1 MKSTRSGHKWA
12 HVSCAL
18 WIPEVSIGSVDRME
32 PITKISSI
40 PASRWALICVLCRE
54 RVGACIQCSV
64 KTCKTAYHVTCA
76 FQHGLEMRAI
86 IEDENAE
93 DGVKLRSYCQ
103 KHSLNKSKKDKG
115 PSNNNAGK
123 SGSDEEDPKRKK
135 QRRDMTSEEKTIV
148 RKKRVQEIEAE
159 FEKHV
164 NIRDISC
171 HLMDVDQEAIYCIYN
186 YWIIKRKSLRNESL
200 IPHKWDDVDMVEHK
214 HEPADIEKMKMFVHL
229 RQDLERVRNLCY
241 MVSRREKLS
250 RSFFKM
256 REQTFHK
263 QVSVLSEIK
272 SHKLDDN
279 VIKAVCRANNVRSVY
294 DKAYSSDK
302 SVILK
307 LESILSGITGTGG
320 ASSPADHDDR
330 VNSIDF
336 NGQLK
341 TKKQLSQSASKRT
354 HLNGVSVS
362 SMPMSSIMFD
372 SVYDTYSSES
382 DFDASKSIK
391 SSKSTTPSS
400 RKKNA
405 TTTTTAAKAID
416 KDLDAKPTAADRRK
430 RRVSAVSINRM
441 KKTLDTSSD
450 DDQLLLHEKRT
461 PKNRSLRQM
470 ERELNRSK
478 GSGSES
484 DELIPIR
491 NSSGQHIGST
501 ADTKKMSS
509 AIYSDS
515 EESTDKEKTDNTA
528 SDSQQHSFRTKAAM
542 KEFNVNSAKL
552 LREKDE
558 EVSRIAMSK
567 ENVKEK
573 EAAEAAAAAAE
584 VVKKKVVERDAAK
597 LAKETKDT
605 NKNKKNNSTAAQEVV
620 PTVQK
625 ERKLDKDKAPAEKV
639 DSDSLSENKSKKA
652 ETKKDKTPD
661 IPVDLLVVP
670 QRKAAKKASENMMRT
685 TTTTAAPIK
694 AKDTKDDEKEKKDGG
709 KEAAKDVEKEPAV
722 QQQEPDSTPPKPPVV
737 QQRPKGRPSKNAQK
751 LKTPTKD
758 KEPTVESP
766 EVVKD
771 KPKETV
777 DKDILVAYVPQR
789 QAAKKAAEHI
799 KSGLGKPAP
808 DSQGIVPPAVE
819 EKPKPQ
825 PVAPTVQSRKEE
837 KKSVVLSSGSST
849 DSTSSSS
856 SYSSSSSSSESD
868 DDESSSPAKN
878 AIKDSKSDKAK
889 DLPFLNKDAKSSGSV
904 TSNDSSDS
912 DSESSSASNASESYK
927 KRKRKPSFS
936 STKALKQTPQKSR
949 KDVNNKKPNR
959 ELDETNANNAETT
972 PQKRDEPPAKAPTTP
987 KSVGRGGKRPSVSC
1001 NRRQS
1006 ADLRSGNLAR
1016 SAKSTAE
1023 TPEHKPKPITTE
1035 DSSNKLT
1042 KSQRDRKSTDAAVS
1056 ASATTSSSSSS
1067 SPIKQSSLNEPN
1079 KQRSVS
1085 PTKQPEEIANKIDQT
1100 AKSMDSHKPIEKES
1114 RKSSELSPKKRET
1127 DKKISLASLE
1137 QEIIE
1142 RKAEF
1147 GKLIKSTG
1155 NLDKLLSKRE
1165 RDMKFMGSPT
1175 LETGAVPSAK
1185 PIEHQNVEIKAAQSV
1200 DIEIIDITGG
1210 DEKVGINLSSFNESK
1225 PSPVITTEAK
1235 PLDDAAQ
1242 NLSSDDN
1249 KPKVEEQM
1257 MFSPAKTKETNEPM
1271 VPFDE
1276 NTFRASDFSIPP
1288 AEIPSSLSTF
1298 SFPVDNLFKQD
1309 FKEDS
1314 TKESM
1319 DLVSKLR
1326 QKFKK
1331 PQLEDVRVNDSDP
1344 QIIELD
1350 TSPDNTMDT
1359 CNEISHADKMGEP
1372 MVQDDQIKTDDGV
1385 DNADRNDS
1393 KEEEKKL
1400 NHTISVPSDERW
1412 VSWDNSP
1419 FLI

>member
-40 PASRWALICVLCRE
+40 PQSRWALICVLCRE

-123 SGSDEEDPKRKK
+123 SGSDEEDTKRKK
-135 QRRDMTSEEKTIV
+135 QRRDMTTEEKTIV

-263 QVSVLSEIK
+263 QISVLNEIK
-272 SHKLDDN
+272 ANKLDDN

-302 SVILK
+302 SVKLK
-307 LESILSGITGTGG
+307 LESILSGITGSG
-320 ASSPADHDDR
+320 SSSSADDR
-330 VNSIDF
+330 VNNIDF

-341 TKKQLSQSASKRT
+341 TKKQLSQSANKRT

-372 SVYDTYSSES
+372 SVYDTFSSES
-382 DFDASKSIK
+382 DFDATKSIK
-391 SSKSTTPSS
+391 SSKSTTPSM
-400 RKKNA
+400 RKKPPQ
-405 TTTTTAAKAID
+405 KLLD
-416 KDLDAKPTAADRRK
+416 KDVDVKTDRRK
-430 RRVSAVSINRM
+430 RRVSAVSINRA
-441 KKTLDTSSD
+441 KKTLESSSE
-450 DDQLLLHEKRT
+450 DDQLLVNDKRT

-478 GSGSES
+478 ASGTES

-491 NSSGQHIGST
+491 NSSGQHIGSA
-501 ADTKKMSS
+501 ADTKKIST

-515 EESTDKEKTDNTA
+515 DESTDKEKTDNTA

-552 LREKDE
+552 LRDKDDE
-558 EVSRIAMSK
+558 ASRIAMPK
-567 ENVKEK
+567 ENLKEK
-573 EAAEAAAAAAE
+573 EAEEA
-584 VVKKKVVERDAAK
+584 KKKNERDAKIAK
-597 LAKETKDT
+597 DVKDV
-605 NKNKKNNSTAAQEVV
+605 KNKKNNSTQEALA
-620 PTVQK
+620 TVQK
-625 ERKLDKDKAPAEKV
+625 EKRLEKEVDKQPVE
-639 DSDSLSENKSKKA
+639 SPESKSKKTD
-652 ETKKDKTPD
+652 TKKDKSSD
-661 IPVDLLVVP
+661 ISVDLLVVP

-685 TTTTAAPIK
+685 TVAGPIK
-694 AKDTKDDEKEKKDGG
+694 KDTKDDEKEKRDV
-709 KEAAKDVEKEPAV
+709 KELIKDVEKEPA
-722 QQQEPDSTPPKPPVV
+722 QQQEPDSTPTKAAVV

-758 KEPTVESP
+758 KEPSVEST
-766 EVVKD
+766 ETKD

-777 DKDILVAYVPQR
+777 DKDIHVAYVPQR

-808 DSQGIVPPAVE
+808 DSQGNVPPAIE

-825 PVAPTVQSRKEE
+825 PPIVQNRKDE
-837 KKSVVLSSGSST
+837 KKSVDVSSGTSSGSS
-849 DSTSSSS
+849 SSSS
-856 SYSSSSSSSESD
+856 SYSSSSSSSESE
-868 DDESSSPAKN
+868 DEESNAVAKN
-878 AIKDSKSDKAK
+878 AVKDAKSDKAK
-889 DLPFLNKDAKSSGSV
+889 DLPFLNKDPKSSGSV

-936 STKALKQTPQKSR
+936 SAKAIKQTPQKGR
-949 KDVNNKKPNR
+949 KDFNNKKPNR
-959 ELDETNANNAETT
+959 ELDQSASKDTEAS
-972 PQKRDEPPAKAPTTP
+972 KRDEPSAKTPTTP
-987 KSVGRGGKRPSVSC
+987 KSVGRGGKRSSISC

-1006 ADLRSGNLAR
+1006 ADLRSGNLAKG
-1016 SAKSTAE
+1016 AKATSE
-1023 TPEHKPKPITTE
+1023 TTDKAKVVTTE
-1035 DSSNKLT
+1035 DSSKHT
-1042 KSQRDRKSTDAAVS
+1042 KSQHPYERKSSESSSTKQKQNLLNEQKHASDAAKP
-1056 ASATTSSSSSS
+1056 A
-1067 SPIKQSSLNEPN
+1067 KQSDERN
-1079 KQRSVS
+1079 
-1085 PTKQPEEIANKIDQT
+1085 ANKNDET
-1100 AKSMDSHKPIEKES
+1100 AEAIQHIYDNTNFDKES
-1114 RKSSELSPKKRET
+1114 RKSCELSPKKRET
-1127 DKKISLASLE
+1127 DKKLNLAEPSSGSLE

-1142 RKAEF
+1142 RKAEL
-1147 GKLIKSTG
+1147 GSGNKLNKSTG

-1165 RDMKFMGSPT
+1165 RDMKFMSSPM
-1175 LETGAVPSAK
+1175 LETGTSHPAK
-1185 PIEHQNVEIKAAQSV
+1185 DMEHENVDIKAAQSV

-1210 DEKVGINLSSFNESK
+1210 DEKVGINLSSFSESK
-1225 PSPVITTEAK
+1225 PSPITTELK
-1235 PLDDAAQ
+1235 PIDMEAARSLVTDDKTK
-1242 NLSSDDN
+1242 LED
-1249 KPKVEEQM
+1249 QM
-1257 MFSPAKTKETNEPM
+1257 MFSPSKTKELNESM
-1271 VPFDE
+1271 ISFDD
-1276 NTFRASDFSIPP
+1276 NNFGAPDFSIP
-1288 AEIPSSLSTF
+1288 ATEVSTNLSAF

-1331 PQLEDVRVNDSDP
+1331 SQPEDIRVNENDP

-1359 CNEISHADKMGEP
+1359 CNEISHVDKMSEP
-1372 MVQDDQIKTDDGV
+1372 VPDDQMRTDDLV
-1385 DNADRNDS
+1385 DDADRDDN
-1393 KEEEKKL
+1393 KEEKKL
-1400 NHTISVPSDERW
+1400 NHSISVPSDERW
-1412 VSWDNSP
+1412 VSEFIQFQFSFQP
-1419 FLI
+1419 TPQMTSSLKIYLFS

>member
-1 MKSTRSGHKWA
+1 MGQRPDCVLCPNKGGAMKSTRSGHKWA

-123 SGSDEEDPKRKK
+123 SGSDEEDTKRKK
-135 QRRDMTSEEKTIV
+135 QRRDMTTEEKTIV

-263 QVSVLSEIK
+263 QISVLNEIK
-272 SHKLDDN
+272 SNKLDDN

-302 SVILK
+302 SVKLK
-307 LESILSGITGTGG
+307 LESILSGIAGLGS
-320 ASSPADHDDR
+320 SSPTDDR
-330 VNSIDF
+330 VNNIDF

-341 TKKQLSQSASKRT
+341 TKRQLTQSANKRT

-372 SVYDTYSSES
+372 SVYDTFSSES
-382 DFDASKSIK
+382 DFGTTKSIK
-391 SSKSTTPSS
+391 SSKSTTPSI
-400 RKKNA
+400 RKKP
-405 TTTTTAAKAID
+405 TQKLLD
-416 KDLDAKPTAADRRK
+416 KDVDTKTDRRK

-441 KKTLDTSSD
+441 KKTLESSSE
-450 DDQLLLHEKRT
+450 DDQLLVNEKRT

-470 ERELNRSK
+470 ERELNISK
-478 GSGSES
+478 ASGSES

-491 NSSGQHIGST
+491 NSSGQHIGSA
-501 ADTKKMSS
+501 ADTKKIST

-515 EESTDKEKTDNTA
+515 EDSTDKEKTDNTA

-552 LREKDE
+552 LRDKDE
-558 EVSRIAMSK
+558 EASRVAMPK
-567 ENVKEK
+567 EIIKEK
-573 EAAEAAAAAAE
+573 DAVETKKKLDVK
-584 VVKKKVVERDAAK
+584 VVKDV
-597 LAKETKDT
+597 
-605 NKNKKNNSTAAQEVV
+605 KNKKNNSTQDALQTAQ
-620 PTVQK
+620 
-625 ERKLDKDKAPAEKV
+625 KDKRLENEVDKLVEKQDIV
-639 DSDSLSENKSKKA
+639 SPESKGKKND
-652 ETKKDKTPD
+652 TKKDKSSD
-661 IPVDLLVVP
+661 ISVDLLVVP

-685 TTTTAAPIK
+685 TVTQPVK
-694 AKDTKDDEKEKKDGG
+694 KDTKDDDKEKKDV
-709 KEAAKDVEKEPAV
+709 KELTKDVEKEPPP
-722 QQQEPDSTPPKPPVV
+722 QEPDSTPTKTAPV
-737 QQRPKGRPSKNAQK
+737 QQRPKGRPCKNAQK

-758 KEPTVESP
+758 KEPAVESSDT
-766 EVVKD
+766 KD

-777 DKDILVAYVPQR
+777 DKGIHVAYVPQR

-808 DSQGIVPPAVE
+808 DSQGNVPPTIE

-825 PVAPTVQSRKEE
+825 PTTVQNRKDE
-837 KKSVVLSSGSST
+837 KKPAVVVSSGTSSE
-849 DSTSSSS
+849 SSSSSS
-856 SYSSSSSSSESD
+856 SYSSSSSSSESE
-868 DDESSSPAKN
+868 DEETNAVAKN
-878 AIKDSKSDKAK
+878 TIKDAKSDKAK
-889 DLPFLNKDAKSSGSV
+889 DLPFLNKDPKSSGSV

-912 DSESSSASNASESYK
+912 ESESSSASNASESYK

-936 STKALKQTPQKSR
+936 SPKAIKQTPQKSR
-949 KDVNNKKPNR
+949 KDFNNKKPNR
-959 ELDETNANNAETT
+959 ELDQSASNIETYK
-972 PQKRDEPPAKAPTTP
+972 QDEPSTKTPTTP
-987 KSVGRGGKRPSVSC
+987 KSVGRGGKRSSISC

-1006 ADLRSGNLAR
+1006 ADLRSGNLAKG
-1016 SAKSTAE
+1016 SKATSE
-1023 TPEHKPKPITTE
+1023 TIDKTKVVTSE
-1035 DSSNKLT
+1035 DNSKYT
-1042 KSQRDRKSTDAAVS
+1042 KAQQHERKSS
-1056 ASATTSSSSSS
+1056 ES
-1067 SPIKQSSLNEPN
+1067 
-1079 KQRSVS
+1079 S
-1085 PTKQPEEIANKIDQT
+1085 PTKQKQNLLNEQKHAGDNTIPAKQSEGNTNKNDETGKAIQHIYDNT
-1100 AKSMDSHKPIEKES
+1100 TFEKES

-1127 DKKISLASLE
+1127 DKKLNLTEPSSGSLE

-1142 RKAEF
+1142 RKAEL
-1147 GKLIKSTG
+1147 GSGNKLNKSTG

-1165 RDMKFMGSPT
+1165 RDIKFMSSPI
-1175 LETGAVPSAK
+1175 LEAGTNQPVRDM
-1185 PIEHQNVEIKAAQSV
+1185 EHQNVDIKAAQSV

-1210 DEKVGINLSSFNESK
+1210 DEKVGINLSSFSESK
-1225 PSPVITTEAK
+1225 PSPITTELK
-1235 PLDDAAQ
+1235 PIDMEAAITDD
-1242 NLSSDDN
+1242 
-1249 KPKVEEQM
+1249 KTKIEEQM
-1257 MFSPAKTKETNEPM
+1257 FSPEKSKEMNESM
-1271 VPFDE
+1271 ISFDD
-1276 NTFRASDFSIPP
+1276 NNFGGSDFSIPP
-1288 AEIPSSLSTF
+1288 SEISANLSTF

-1331 PQLEDVRVNDSDP
+1331 PQLEDIRVNENDP
-1344 QIIELD
+1344 QIIEID

-1359 CNEISHADKMGEP
+1359 CNEITHVDKMTEP
-1372 MVQDDQIKTDDGV
+1372 VQEDQMRTEEGV
-1385 DNADRNDS
+1385 DDADRDDN
-1393 KEEEKKL
+1393 KEEKKL
-1400 NHTISVPSDERW
+1400 NHSISVPSDERW
-1412 VSWDNSP
+1412 VS
-1419 FLI
+1419 

>member
-1 MKSTRSGHKWA
+1 MGQRPDCVLCPNKGGAMKSTRSGHKWA

-40 PASRWALICVLCRE
+40 PQSRWALICVLCRE

-123 SGSDEEDPKRKK
+123 SGSDEEDTKRKK
-135 QRRDMTSEEKTIV
+135 QRRDMTTEEKTIV

-263 QVSVLSEIK
+263 QISVLNEIK
-272 SHKLDDN
+272 SNKLDES

-294 DKAYSSDK
+294 DKAYSSDT
-302 SVILK
+302 SVKLK
-307 LESILSGITGTGG
+307 LETILSGIIG
-320 ASSPADHDDR
+320 ASSVSPTDDR

-341 TKKQLSQSASKRT
+341 TKRQLSQSGNKRT

-372 SVYDTYSSES
+372 SVYDTFSSES
-382 DFDASKSIK
+382 DFDATKSIK
-391 SSKSTTPSS
+391 SSKSTTPSI
-400 RKKNA
+400 RKKPIQ
-405 TTTTTAAKAID
+405 KLLD
-416 KDLDAKPTAADRRK
+416 KDVDTKPDRRK

-441 KKTLDTSSD
+441 KKTMESSSE
-450 DDQLLLHEKRT
+450 DDQLLVNEKRT

-478 GSGSES
+478 TSGSES

-491 NSSGQHIGST
+491 NSSGQHIGSA
-501 ADTKKMSS
+501 ADTKKIST

-515 EESTDKEKTDNTA
+515 DESTDKEKTDNTA

-552 LREKDE
+552 LRDKDE
-558 EVSRIAMSK
+558 EASRIAMPK
-567 ENVKEK
+567 DNLKEK
-573 EAAEAAAAAAE
+573 EAEE
-584 VVKKKVVERDAAK
+584 TKKKNERDAKIAK
-597 LAKETKDT
+597 DAKDV
-605 NKNKKNNSTAAQEVV
+605 KNKKNNSTQEIL

-625 ERKLDKDKAPAEKV
+625 EKRLENEVEKQPIE
-639 DSDSLSENKSKKA
+639 SPENKNKKN
-652 ETKKDKTPD
+652 ETKKDKASD
-661 IPVDLLVVP
+661 ISVDLLVVP

-685 TTTTAAPIK
+685 TVAGPIK
-694 AKDTKDDEKEKKDGG
+694 KDAKDEEKEKKEV
-709 KEAAKDVEKEPAV
+709 KEIAKDIEKEPV
-722 QQQEPDSTPPKPPVV
+722 QQEPDSTPTKTDVT

-758 KEPTVESP
+758 KETTSVESADT
-766 EVVKD
+766 KD

-777 DKDILVAYVPQR
+777 NKEIHVAYVPQR

-808 DSQGIVPPAVE
+808 DSQGNVPVE
-819 EKPKPQ
+819 EKEKPKPQ
-825 PVAPTVQSRKEE
+825 PATVQNRKDE
-837 KKSVVLSSGSST
+837 KKSVVVSSGTSSGSS
-849 DSTSSSS
+849 SSSS
-856 SYSSSSSSSESD
+856 SYSSSSSSSDSEDEESN
-868 DDESSSPAKN
+868 SVAKTTV
-878 AIKDSKSDKAK
+878 KDSKSDKAK
-889 DLPFLNKDAKSSGSV
+889 DLPFLNKDTKSSGSV

-912 DSESSSASNASESYK
+912 ESESSSASNASESYK

-936 STKALKQTPQKSR
+936 SAKLIKQTPPKSR
-949 KDVNNKKPNR
+949 KDFNNKKPNR
-959 ELDETNANNAETT
+959 ELDQSASNTETF
-972 PQKRDEPPAKAPTTP
+972 KRDEPTTKTPTTP
-987 KSVGRGGKRPSVSC
+987 KSIGRGGKRSSISC

-1006 ADLRSGNLAR
+1006 ADLRSGNLAKG
-1016 SAKSTAE
+1016 AKATSE
-1023 TPEHKPKPITTE
+1023 TTDKAKVVVPEDNSKF
-1035 DSSNKLT
+1035 T
-1042 KSQRDRKSTDAAVS
+1042 KSQQFHERKSS
-1056 ASATTSSSSSS
+1056 ES
-1067 SPIKQSSLNEPN
+1067 SPSKQKQNLLNEQKHAVDDTIPAKQSD
-1079 KQRSVS
+1079 
-1085 PTKQPEEIANKIDQT
+1085 ANTSKNDET
-1100 AKSMDSHKPIEKES
+1100 ATAIQHIYDNTTFDKES
-1114 RKSSELSPKKRET
+1114 RKSCELSPKKREA
-1127 DKKISLASLE
+1127 DKKLNLTEPSPGSLE

-1142 RKAEF
+1142 RKAEL
-1147 GKLIKSTG
+1147 GSGNKLNKSTG

-1165 RDMKFMGSPT
+1165 RDMKFMSSPT
-1175 LETGAVPSAK
+1175 LETGTNRSARDV
-1185 PIEHQNVEIKAAQSV
+1185 EHDNVDIKAAQSV

-1225 PSPVITTEAK
+1225 PSPITTELK
-1235 PLDDAAQ
+1235 PIDIEAPRIVMTDDKTK
-1242 NLSSDDN
+1242 LED
-1249 KPKVEEQM
+1249 QM
-1257 MFSPAKTKETNEPM
+1257 MFSPSKTKEANDSM
-1271 VPFDE
+1271 VSFGD
-1276 NTFRASDFSIPP
+1276 NNFGGSDFSIPP
-1288 AEIPSSLSTF
+1288 SELSANLSTF

-1331 PQLEDVRVNDSDP
+1331 SQPEDIRVNENNS

-1359 CNEISHADKMGEP
+1359 CNEVAQVDKMSEP
-1372 MVQDDQIKTDDGV
+1372 VQDDQMRTDDGI
-1385 DNADRNDS
+1385 DDADRDDN
-1393 KEEEKKL
+1393 KEEKKL
-1400 NHTISVPSDERW
+1400 NHSISVPSDERW
-1412 VSWDNSP
+1412 VSKLAYEAIYN
-1419 FLI
+1419 